1 MEFLS
6 FRWVPVIYLVE
17 LIGISCVFQFTKQ
30 GNLQS
35 TMLSIFSRR
44 NLIINGQGKR
54 EELELNDLT
63 DSCLWQWNK
72 VVPVQATKAYGGQDV
87 QLHLLSL
94 ALEGCQL
101 HAQAALPQRMSP
113 LPIEYEA
120 GWISELSVV
129 LKNLSFPSTNRPS
142 TCNPADNDGFS
153 LLRQN
158 IITTKT
164 TQNCPT
170 GQQRTWPGRRR
181 KKETKTQHFIFLQ
194 YSDDGM
200 SHLTGWGY
208 HSLPIGPNSVNRKAR
223 NDPIPKRIKFND
235 FPWLISSKIF

>member
-1 MEFLS
+1 MQSVRNTETATQSFTWIWSVQLLSATDRLRITMEFVS

-120 GWISELSVV
+120 GWIS
-129 LKNLSFPSTNRPS
+129 
-142 TCNPADNDGFS
+142 
-153 LLRQN
+153 
-158 IITTKT
+158 
-164 TQNCPT
+164 
-170 GQQRTWPGRRR
+170 
-181 KKETKTQHFIFLQ
+181 
-194 YSDDGM
+194 
-200 SHLTGWGY
+200 
-208 HSLPIGPNSVNRKAR
+208 
-223 NDPIPKRIKFND
+223 
-235 FPWLISSKIF
+235 